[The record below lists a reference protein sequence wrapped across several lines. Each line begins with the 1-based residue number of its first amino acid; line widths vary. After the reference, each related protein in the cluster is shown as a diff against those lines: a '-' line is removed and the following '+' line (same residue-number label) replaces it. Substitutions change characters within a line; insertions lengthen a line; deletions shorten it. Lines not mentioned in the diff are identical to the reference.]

1 MSENNKLLLLAVEEY
16 KKQNYSVAVPMF
28 AELADKQ
35 NDPKAQAFL
44 AYCYFQGLG
53 IEKSFEKAVEYY
65 QKSADQGNES
75 AERNLAV
82 FYEFGQGVRRDIYK
96 AIKIYSKYIDFYRE
110 SAKAGDSFGCNAL
123 GLCYSTGT
131 GVPVD
136 HKRAFEYFSV
146 AAKQGHLTSINS
158 LGRCY
163 SLGEG
168 AEHQNALL
176 HRGTAVVNS
185 RENMCMEVYG

>member
-65 QKSADQGNES
+65 KKITGGK
-75 AERNLAV
+75 AV
-82 FYEFGQGVRRDIYK
+82 
-96 AIKIYSKYIDFYRE
+96 
-110 SAKAGDSFGCNAL
+110 L
-123 GLCYSTGT
+123 
-131 GVPVD
+131 
-136 HKRAFEYFSV
+136 FENDLPDNY
-146 AAKQGHLTSINS
+146 
-158 LGRCY
+158 
-163 SLGEG
+163 
-168 AEHQNALL
+168 
-176 HRGTAVVNS
+176 
-185 RENMCMEVYG
+185 